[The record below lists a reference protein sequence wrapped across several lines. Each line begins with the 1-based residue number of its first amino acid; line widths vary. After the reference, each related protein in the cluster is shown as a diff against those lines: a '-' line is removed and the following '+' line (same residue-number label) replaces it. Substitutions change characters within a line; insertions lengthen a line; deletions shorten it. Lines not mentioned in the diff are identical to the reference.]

1 MTAQEL
7 AKLYHEACLKLQI
20 EGVLPLEW
28 GILSKPWEFTHDR
41 YKASSTVIA
50 EELLKHINI
59 SEIPLEGDIRE

>member
-7 AKLYHEACLKLQI
+7 AKLYHETCLKLQI

-41 YKASSTVIA
+41 YKVFSTVIA
-50 EELLKHINI
+50 EKLLNHIVITEKGENN
-59 SEIPLEGDIRE
+59 E